1 MKLKD
6 FEMIE
11 KVDQPGG
18 YQAVLKYGDSLELS
32 IITGVG
38 AYGGIEG
45 LYEIATIKNGEFVH
59 MPGISGE
66 YGVTGFL
73 NEEYIDSII
82 EKLFYVTGEIP
93 TQI

>member
-11 KVDQPGG
+11 KANLPGG
-18 YQAVLKYGDSLELS
+18 YQAVLKYGDDLELS

-66 YGVTGFL
+66 DGVAGFL

-82 EKLFYVTGEIP
+82 EKLYYVTGITPE
-93 TQI
+93 QV